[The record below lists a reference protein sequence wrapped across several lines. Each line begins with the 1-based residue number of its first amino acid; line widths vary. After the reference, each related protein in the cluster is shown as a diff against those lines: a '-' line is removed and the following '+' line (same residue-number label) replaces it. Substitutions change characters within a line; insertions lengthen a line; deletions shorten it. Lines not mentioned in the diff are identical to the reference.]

1 MGNFFTNDAG
11 GALLGALAG
20 KLVNDAQARQHN
32 ARWKD
37 TYELTQQQMGVNDA
51 DRAAAEKKVLANT
64 GMDQYLGID
73 PRDGILQNKKLY
85 ADAQSG
91 YNRALA
97 AGDTEQQKYYQGL
110 MDNEH
115 SKADFWRKIA
125 QFKDL
130 DLTGY
135 GSNNTLDEAT
145 KRQLNKLVEAQNPP
159 LPSTVGTTLTD
170 LGGGLQGPLG
180 AAVQKEH
187 DYRASVEDFRKMYG
201 DEIKEAA
208 EEEARARVMNPQW
221 GKELEYKLREKFISP
236 QIISDMLKYAQE
248 QRQQMY
254 SSEVIQSA
262 IDKLK
267 AGEFSDYYSTGLRA
281 LQENPTL
288 AKTILSGAPAPRDMY
303 GTQTGRENMAL
314 QHGYRLDT
322 MGKQYEYG
330 QQGADAALARQKDL
344 MSYTADVKR
353 YFANATAEDRVKF
366 FRALGV
372 PDNVIQAA
380 VTGVGKS
387 SGRQTVSPQ
396 YKAASDY
403 VKSWQAAHKND
414 EGTEWQNDATYQS
427 ALEVMKA
434 GFAPQQNA
442 TLTELGTGM
451 NNVIKSLSGSAG
463 GSDKAIESVRQALEN
478 YKGQLTDEQIGNIN
492 QYLDGANAIRELRAG
507 YTDQARKYAGGVDIA
522 ILQRLGIT
530 KEELNALAAKPRDRL
545 PRQEGTTQ
553 APRTDW
559 SSMSPDEDWRGGAA
573 SARKGLGGIGRNH
586 LEYLD
591 R

>member
-37 TYELTQQQMGVNDA
+37 AYELTQQQMGVNEA

-73 PRDGILQNKKLY
+73 PRDGILQDKKLY
-85 ADAQSG
+85 ADAQAG

-97 AGDTEQQKYYQGL
+97 AGDTQQQKYYQGL

-135 GSNNTLDEAT
+135 GSGDTLDEAT
-145 KRQLNKLVEAQNPP
+145 KRQLNKLVEAQNPT

-236 QIISDMLKYAQE
+236 QIISDMLKYGQD

-288 AKTILSGAPAPRDMY
+288 AKTILSGAPAPRDFY

-322 MGKQYEYG
+322 MGKQFDYG
-330 QQGADAALARQKDL
+330 QKAADAALER
-344 MSYTADVKR
+344 
-353 YFANATAEDRVKF
+353 TAEMSKLNLNQRVELMLRSSNIKNQADRERMLMMYGVVK
-366 FRALGV
+366 
-372 PDNVIQAA
+372 A
-380 VTGVGKS
+380 VTGSHEEALKYVFDGGKGKS
-387 SGRQTVSPQ
+387 DAATQQKMILGQIDNI
-396 YKAASDY
+396 YKGYDR
-403 VKSWQAAHKND
+403 WQALYPDKTVEEYPYKDRLEWANKKYNEILGIRDKQPAQFDEND
-414 EGTEWQNDATYQS
+414 YYAWGDFISRAIKKGYSKEQLARLVNEKGGDLAPALIRDFLGGGTQQ
-427 ALEVMKA
+427 
-434 GFAPQQNA
+434 APQPAPQA
-442 TLTELGTGM
+442 PKPRVVVQMPAEPVEDDGRFGPDRGTGM
-451 NNVIKSLSGSAG
+451 AGVIEGLKEVKEKEVERMK
-463 GSDKAIESVRQALEN
+463 KASE
-478 YKGQLTDEQIGNIN
+478 
-492 QYLDGANAIRELRAG
+492 
-507 YTDQARKYAGGVDIA
+507 RKFY
-522 ILQRLGIT
+522 
-530 KEELNALAAKPRDRL
+530 
-545 PRQEGTTQ
+545 
-553 APRTDW
+553 
-559 SSMSPDEDWRGGAA
+559 
-573 SARKGLGGIGRNH
+573 
-586 LEYLD
+586 
-591 R
+591 